1 MCIKV
6 LSIPLP
12 TVDLDAR
19 TSTSRADAAVEGN
32 ARLTAANA
40 AVLSVVL
47 PAERFSRIGPWLAV
61 SGQ

>member
-1 MCIKV
+1 
-6 LSIPLP
+6 
-12 TVDLDAR
+12 VDLDAR